1 MARPASNSGGVK
13 AESIPLMGR
22 EGADWGGERKRRTG
36 GDGDG
41 TSFALNPIS
50 PCIPRHPNHL
60 KP

>member
-1 MARPASNSGGVK
+1 MK

-41 TSFALNPIS
+41 TSFALYPIS